1 VKILENVLQKHEKNR
16 QKIISSLEKNRALV
30 AKKLVEEYVEFSYVT
45 ILDNIT
51 KAQVAFSQNAN
62 NLLDIEQKEL
72 NQLEDFK
79 TIKKTLIQEQENL
92 EEKIVVLDSITTE
105 QQQYR
110 FDLNNL
116 ENELTETKEKLL
128 KEQNLLKLNWKKD
141 LSDLDEKIS
150 KWETDRSD
158 ILSKEEEQRRY
169 EHDLKLSQINDAH
182 EEKLAEIN
190 REQELK
196 SRSILKDI
204 AIKKKVLEENEK
216 LYQEAKVYI
225 DKFEENLSVKVA
237 KQIKIKLGFMKQDHE
252 NNIEREKRSF
262 LNELDILDLKIENRI
277 QNSTEKRETIKELKE
292 KLAIAKVELNTL
304 TQNTLSVK
312 G

>member
-1 VKILENVLQKHEKNR
+1 MKILENVLQKHEKNR